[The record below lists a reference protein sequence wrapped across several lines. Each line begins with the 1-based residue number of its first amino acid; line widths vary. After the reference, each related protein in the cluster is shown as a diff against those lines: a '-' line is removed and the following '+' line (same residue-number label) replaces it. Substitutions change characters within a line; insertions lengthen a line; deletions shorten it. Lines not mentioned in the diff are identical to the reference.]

1 MAEPPKTVERRDDEA
16 ADAPRHDT
24 AEMPVTKAVMR
35 SALRVNEVWTVIVAI
50 ATAAGALLAGYALF
64 ISKAEAAGE
73 KAAAEV
79 SKRQDKLEAAQSD
92 IRADVRELYKAVVYG
107 RRSERLEAPPDGGK

>member
-1 MAEPPKTVERRDDEA
+1 MADAPKAVERRDDEA
-16 ADAPRHDT
+16 SDPPRHDT

-73 KAAAEV
+73 KAAEAV
-79 SKRQDKLEAAQSD
+79 SVRQTALEQSQKDVKLDMRDLYRAVMYGKRSK
-92 IRADVRELYKAVVYG
+92 
-107 RRSERLEAPPDGGK
+107 RLEADGGE